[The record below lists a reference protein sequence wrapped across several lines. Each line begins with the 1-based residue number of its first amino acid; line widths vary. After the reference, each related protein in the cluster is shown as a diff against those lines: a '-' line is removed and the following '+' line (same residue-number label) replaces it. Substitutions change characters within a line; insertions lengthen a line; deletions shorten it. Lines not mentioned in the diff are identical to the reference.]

1 MVAREND
8 TGMEGG
14 RAGNMLDTE
23 RARAKK
29 RMKKGQ
35 TGLEGLYK
43 ATQEEDP
50 LLLSRRGSRLAI
62 CVTSEAD
69 LSELFERLEQVQLDD
84 VNQDIAPSKPR
95 KVLDVSP
102 AKSFEFSDS
111 NYSMDFFLSNSMN
124 FSPNKSILKSSRER
138 SRRKSVKFHFA
149 DEQTTV

>member
-1 MVAREND
+1 MVAREYD
-8 TGMEGG
+8 TGREGG

-43 ATQEEDP
+43 TTQEEDP

-84 VNQDIAPSKPR
+84 VNQDIGPSKTR
-95 KVLDVSP
+95 KVLGVSP
-102 AKSFEFSDS
+102 ANEFSDS

-124 FSPNKSILKSSRER
+124 FSPNKSILKPSRER

>member
-1 MVAREND
+1 MVAREYD
-8 TGMEGG
+8 TGMEGS
-14 RAGNMLDTE
+14 RGNMLDTE

-50 LLLSRRGSRLAI
+50 LLLSRRGSRFAI

-84 VNQDIAPSKPR
+84 VNQDIGPSKSR

-102 AKSFEFSDS
+102 AKSFEFSDG
-111 NYSMDFFLSNSMN
+111 NYSIEFFLSNSM
-124 FSPNKSILKSSRER
+124 ILQDILWK
-138 SRRKSVKFHFA
+138 
-149 DEQTTV
+149 T

>member
-1 MVAREND
+1 MVAREYD
-8 TGMEGG
+8 TGREGG
-14 RAGNMLDTE
+14 RAGNMLDME

-29 RMKKGQ
+29 RMKKGK
-35 TGLEGLYK
+35 TKLEGLYK
-43 ATQEEDP
+43 STQEEDP
-50 LLLSRRGSRLAI
+50 LLLSRRGSRFAI

-84 VNQDIAPSKPR
+84 VNQDFGPSKSR
-95 KVLDVSP
+95 KVLDISP

-111 NYSMDFFLSNSMN
+111 NSMDFFLSNSMN
-124 FSPNKSILKSSRER
+124 FSPNKSILKPSRER

>member
-1 MVAREND
+1 MVAREYD
-8 TGMEGG
+8 TGREGG

-35 TGLEGLYK
+35 TGLEGYK
-43 ATQEEDP
+43 TTQEEDP

-84 VNQDIAPSKPR
+84 VNQDFGPSKSR

-111 NYSMDFFLSNSMN
+111 NYSIDFFLSNSMN
-124 FSPNKSILKSSRER
+124 FSPNKSILKSSREQ

>member
-1 MVAREND
+1 MVAREYD
-8 TGMEGG
+8 TGIEGG

-29 RMKKGQ
+29 RMKKVQ
-35 TGLEGLYK
+35 TGLEGYK
-43 ATQEEDP
+43 TTQEEDP

-84 VNQDIAPSKPR
+84 VNQDIGPSKSR

-124 FSPNKSILKSSRER
+124 LSPNRSILKSSRER

-149 DEQTTV
+149 EEQTTV

>member
-1 MVAREND
+1 MVAREYD

-14 RAGNMLDTE
+14 RAGNMLDME

-35 TGLEGLYK
+35 TGLEGYK
-43 ATQEEDP
+43 TTEEEDP

-84 VNQDIAPSKPR
+84 VNQDCGPSKSR

-102 AKSFEFSDS
+102 AKSIESSDS
-111 NYSMDFFLSNSMN
+111 DYPMDFFQSNSMN
-124 FSPNKSILKSSRER
+124 LSPNKSILKPSRER